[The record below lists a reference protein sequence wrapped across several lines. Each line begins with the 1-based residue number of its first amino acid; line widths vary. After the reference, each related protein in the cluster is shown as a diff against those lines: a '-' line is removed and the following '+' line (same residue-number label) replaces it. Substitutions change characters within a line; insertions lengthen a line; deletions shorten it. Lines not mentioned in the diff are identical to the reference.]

1 MGQFSDFQSAV
12 FRALNAEP
20 ALTAIVGAR
29 IFDDVPHE
37 KETAS
42 TILPRVTI
50 GDQSGVEAG
59 SDTHD
64 AADISITLHAWSR
77 LPGRKECLNIL
88 SAMIEALHKKQHAVA
103 EGVLVYLYYEAH
115 ETQKDPDGETYHGII
130 RFNGLMQFSSE
141 S

>member
-20 ALTAIVGAR
+20 TLTVIVGAR

-50 GDQSGVEAG
+50 GDQSGSEAG

-64 AADISITLHAWSR
+64 ASEITITLHAWSR
-77 LPGRKECLNIL
+77 KPGRKECLDML
-88 SAMIEALHKKQHAVA
+88 SAMIEALHNKSHAVA
-103 EGVLVYLYYEAH
+103 EGVIVHLLYDAH

-130 RFNGLMQFSSE
+130 RFNGLMQFG
-141 S
+141 